1 MQSRARARIKDS
13 KSSASGEVDE
23 KALRQ
28 SRRAFEQALRDHVQ
42 ALLSP
47 DADPVPS
54 CPRCKGT
61 AIDKKGYT
69 HRYTGRLPTYI
80 CRGCG
85 QYFNRLSFT
94 PLAQRCRSDAVRPS
108 LTGEASLDGMPMSSD
123 STGPCDT
130 HDRRGNTAKIC
141 PVCSVSWPTGCGL
154 AITPAR
160 TTSPAGPSLHRGD
173 RPRSRPARE
182 LLRRAVERKAAQMQ
196 AARCRSAWAG
206 EVEQDADSTQ
216 PHHDSTYPD

>member
-1 MQSRARARIKDS
+1 MQSQAPSRTKLAMP
-13 KSSASGEVDE
+13 SSSNAVDE
-23 KALRQ
+23 KTLRQ

-108 LTGEASLDGMPMSSD
+108 LTGQASLDGTPMSSD
-123 STGPCDT
+123 SIGP
-130 HDRRGNTAKIC
+130 RYA
-141 PVCSVSWPTGCGL
+141 
-154 AITPAR
+154 
-160 TTSPAGPSLHRGD
+160 
-173 RPRSRPARE
+173 
-182 LLRRAVERKAAQMQ
+182 
-196 AARCRSAWAG
+196 
-206 EVEQDADSTQ
+206 
-216 PHHDSTYPD
+216 